1 MVAVDGGTPPLPSK
15 GDGIMIESM
24 KDAFSVKGKNVL
36 ITGGHAG
43 IGLGI
48 SRAFA
53 EMGANVA
60 MMGRRKEEGEGAAA
74 EIKKEFGVKTKFY
87 TGDLTVSG
95 DSARVVEQTIA
106 DFGSLDVLVNNSGL
120 VRWFESIEAD
130 KNDFADWHDVIK
142 LDMTAV
148 FIMSVYAAKKMRDA
162 GRGVIINITSN
173 AGEIVNTPQT
183 TVSYSA
189 SKAGINHMTRM
200 LAHEWAQYNI
210 RVNAVAPGYTE
221 SKLGSA
227 QDPAKY
233 EKLNAIWME
242 KTPTHRR
249 NKPIEIA
256 AAVVY
261 LASEAA
267 EQITGE
273 VITVDGGYKLAN

>member
-1 MVAVDGGTPPLPSK
+1 
-15 GDGIMIESM
+15 MINSM
-24 KDAFSVKGKNVL
+24 KDAFSAKGKNVL

-53 EMGANVA
+53 EMGANVII
-60 MMGRRKEEGEGAAA
+60 MGRRKEEGENIAV
-74 EIKKEFGVKTKFY
+74 EIEKEFGVKARFY
-87 TGDLTVSG
+87 AGDLTADG
-95 DSARVVEQTIA
+95 DPARVVDEA
-106 DFGSLDVLVNNSGL
+106 FAEFGSIDVLVNNSGL

-130 KNDFADWHDVIK
+130 KNNFADWHDVIK

-148 FIMSVYAAKKMRDA
+148 FIMSVYVAKKMRDT
-162 GRGVIINITSN
+162 GGGVIINITSN

-210 RVNAVAPGYTE
+210 RVNAVAPGFTE

-227 QDPAKY
+227 QDPVRYA
-233 EKLNAIWME
+233 KLNAEWME

-267 EQITGE
+267 EQVTGE
-273 VITVDGGYKLAN
+273 VLTVDGGYKLAN

>member
-1 MVAVDGGTPPLPSK
+1 
-15 GDGIMIESM
+15 M
-24 KDAFSVKGKNVL
+24 KDAFSAKGKNVF

-48 SRAFA
+48 SQAFA
-53 EMGANVA
+53 EMGANII
-60 MMGRRKEEGEGAAA
+60 MMGRRQEDGENVAVAL
-74 EIKKEFGVKTKFY
+74 EKDYGVKARFF
-87 TGDLTVSG
+87 TGDLTVDG
-95 DSARVVEQTIA
+95 DTARVVEEA
-106 DFGSLDVLVNNSGL
+106 FAEFGSIDVLVNNSGL

-148 FIMSVYAAKKMRDA
+148 FMMSVFVAKKMRET
-162 GRGVIINITSN
+162 GGGVIINITSN

-189 SKAGINHMTRM
+189 SKAGVNHMTRM
-200 LAHEWAQYNI
+200 LAHEWAQYKI

-227 QDPAKY
+227 VDPEKY
-233 EKLNAIWME
+233 KRLNDEWMA

-249 NKPIEIA
+249 NKPVEIA

>member
-1 MVAVDGGTPPLPSK
+1 
-15 GDGIMIESM
+15 MISSM
-24 KDAFSVKGKNVL
+24 KDAFSVKGKNVF

-53 EMGANVA
+53 ELGANVI
-60 MMGRRKEEGEGAAA
+60 MMGRRKEEGESIAG
-74 EIKKEFGVKTKFY
+74 ELEKEFGIEAKFY
-87 TGDLTVSG
+87 TGDLTVDG
-95 DSARVVEQTIA
+95 DAARVVDKA
-106 DFGSLDVLVNNSGL
+106 FSRFGSIDVLVNNSGL

-130 KNDFADWHDVIK
+130 KNGFADWHDVLK

-148 FIMSVYAAKKMRDA
+148 FVMSVYVAKKMRET
-162 GRGVIINITSN
+162 GGGVIVNITSN

-189 SKAGINHMTRM
+189 SKAGVNHMTRV

-227 QDPAKY
+227 QDPERYA
-233 EKLNAIWME
+233 KLNAEWME
-242 KTPTHRR
+242 KTPTRR
-249 NKPIEIA
+249 RGKPIEIA

-273 VITVDGGYKLAN
+273 ILTVDGGYKLAN

>member
-1 MVAVDGGTPPLPSK
+1 
-15 GDGIMIESM
+15 MIDSM
-24 KDAFSVKGKNVL
+24 KDALSAKGKNVL

-53 EMGANVA
+53 EVGANIII
-60 MMGRRKEEGEGAAA
+60 MGRRKEEGESIAA
-74 EIKKEFGVKTKFY
+74 EIEKEFGVKARFIA
-87 TGDLTVSG
+87 GDLTANG
-95 DSARVVEQTIA
+95 DPARVVEEA
-106 DFGSLDVLVNNSGL
+106 FREFGSIDVLVNNSGL

-130 KNDFADWHDVIK
+130 KDDFADWHDVIK

-148 FIMSVYAAKKMRDA
+148 FVMSVFAAKKMRMT
-162 GRGVIINITSN
+162 GGGVIINITSN

-189 SKAGINHMTRM
+189 SKAGVNHMTRM

-210 RVNAVAPGYTE
+210 RVNAVAPGFTE

-227 QDPAKY
+227 QDPVLYA
-233 EKLNAIWME
+233 KLNEEWME

-273 VITVDGGYKLAN
+273 VLTVDGGYRLAN

>member
-1 MVAVDGGTPPLPSK
+1 
-15 GDGIMIESM
+15 MISSM
-24 KDAFSVKGKNVL
+24 KDAFSTKGKNVL

-53 EMGANVA
+53 EMGSNIII
-60 MMGRRKEEGEGAAA
+60 MGRRKEEGERVAA
-74 EIKKEFGVKTKFY
+74 EIGKEFGVKAKFY
-87 TGDLTVSG
+87 TGDLTVDG
-95 DSARVVEQTIA
+95 DPARVIDEA
-106 DFGSLDVLVNNSGL
+106 FAEFGSIDVLVNNSGL

-142 LDMTAV
+142 LDMTAI
-148 FIMSVYAAKKMRDA
+148 FIMSVFAAKKMRDA
-162 GRGVIINITSN
+162 GGGVIINITSN

-189 SKAGINHMTRM
+189 SKAGVNHMTRM
-200 LAHEWAQYNI
+200 LAHEWAQYKI

-221 SKLGSA
+221 SKLGGA
-227 QDPAKY
+227 QDPVKY
-233 EKLNAIWME
+233 EMLNTKWMAE
-242 KTPTHRR
+242 TPTHRR

-273 VITVDGGYKLAN
+273 IITVDGGYKLAN

>member
-1 MVAVDGGTPPLPSK
+1 
-15 GDGIMIESM
+15 MISSM
-24 KDAFSVKGKNVL
+24 KDAFSAKGKNVFV
-36 ITGGHAG
+36 TGGHAG

-53 EMGANVA
+53 EMGANVI
-60 MMGRRKEEGEGAAA
+60 MMGRRAEEGEKIAA
-74 EIKKEFGVKTKFY
+74 EIGKDFGVKARFF
-87 TGDLTVSG
+87 TGDLTVKG
-95 DSARVVEQTIA
+95 DPARVVEEA
-106 DFGSLDVLVNNSGL
+106 FGEFGSIDVLVNNSGL

-130 KNDFADWHDVIK
+130 KNDFKDWHDVIE
-142 LDMTAV
+142 LDMTACFV
-148 FIMSVYAAKKMRDA
+148 MSVLVAKKMRET
-162 GRGVIINITSN
+162 GGGVIINITSN

-189 SKAGINHMTRM
+189 SKAGVNHMTRM
-200 LAHEWAQYNI
+200 LAHEWAPYRI

-227 QDPAKY
+227 QDPVKY
-233 EKLNAIWME
+233 AKLNEYWME
-242 KTPTHRR
+242 HTPTHRR

-267 EQITGE
+267 EQVTGE
-273 VITVDGGYKLAN
+273 ILTVDGGYKLAN

>member
-1 MVAVDGGTPPLPSK
+1 
-15 GDGIMIESM
+15 MINSM

-48 SRAFA
+48 SKAFA
-53 EMGANVA
+53 ELGANV
-60 MMGRRKEEGEGAAA
+60 MIMGRRKDEGERIAG
-74 EIKKEFGVKTKFY
+74 EIEKEYGVKAKFFA
-87 TGDLTVSG
+87 GDLTVDG
-95 DSARVVEQTIA
+95 DSARVVEEAFTE
-106 DFGSLDVLVNNSGL
+106 FGSIDVLVNNSGL

-130 KNDFADWHDVIK
+130 KNGFADWNDVIR

-148 FIMSVYAAKKMRDA
+148 FVMSVYAAKKMRDT
-162 GRGVIINITSN
+162 GGGVIINITSN

-189 SKAGINHMTRM
+189 SKAGVNHMTRM

-227 QDPAKY
+227 QDPEVYARN
-233 EKLNAIWME
+233 NAIWME

-267 EQITGE
+267 EQVTGE
-273 VITVDGGYKLAN
+273 ILTVDGGYKLAN

>member
-1 MVAVDGGTPPLPSK
+1 
-15 GDGIMIESM
+15 MISSM
-24 KDAFSVKGKNVL
+24 NDAYSAKGKNVL

-53 EMGANVA
+53 EMGANIM
-60 MMGRRKEEGEGAAA
+60 MMGRRKEEGDIVAA
-74 EIKKEFGVKTKFY
+74 EIEKEFGVKARFY
-87 TGDLTVSG
+87 AGDLTVDG
-95 DSARVVEQTIA
+95 DPARVVDEAFTE
-106 DFGSLDVLVNNSGL
+106 FGSIDVLVNNSGL

-130 KNDFADWHDVIK
+130 KNGFADLHDVIK

-148 FIMSVYAAKKMRDA
+148 FIMSVCAAKKMRDKGGGA
-162 GRGVIINITSN
+162 IINITSN

-189 SKAGINHMTRM
+189 SKAGVNHMTRM

-221 SKLGSA
+221 SKLGAA
-227 QDPAKY
+227 QDPVQYAKN
-233 EKLNAIWME
+233 NAIWME

-256 AAVVY
+256 AAVIY

-273 VITVDGGYKLAN
+273 ILTVDGGYKLAN

>member
-1 MVAVDGGTPPLPSK
+1 
-15 GDGIMIESM
+15 MISSM
-24 KDAFSVKGKNVL
+24 SDAFSAKGKSVFV
-36 ITGGHAG
+36 TGGHAG

-53 EMGANVA
+53 EMGANIII
-60 MMGRRKEEGEGAAA
+60 MGRRQDEGEGIAS
-74 EIKKEFGVKTKFY
+74 EIEKEFGVKARFFA
-87 TGDLTVSG
+87 GDLTVDG
-95 DSARVVEQTIA
+95 DSSRVVEEA
-106 DFGSLDVLVNNSGL
+106 FAEFGSIDVLVNNSGV

-148 FIMSVYAAKKMRDA
+148 FVMSVFVAKKMRQT
-162 GRGVIINITSN
+162 GGGVIINITSN

-200 LAHEWAQYNI
+200 LAHEWAKYKI

-221 SKLGSA
+221 SKLGAA
-227 QDPAKY
+227 QDPEKY
-233 EKLNAIWME
+233 EKLNAEWMS
-242 KTPTHRR
+242 KTPTGRR

-267 EQITGE
+267 EQVTGE
-273 VITVDGGYKLAN
+273 ILTVDGGYKLAN

>member
-1 MVAVDGGTPPLPSK
+1 
-15 GDGIMIESM
+15 MIDSM
-24 KDAFSVKGKNVL
+24 KNAFSANGKNVL
-36 ITGGHAG
+36 ITGGHTG

-53 EMGANVA
+53 ELGANIM
-60 MMGRRKEEGEGAAA
+60 MMGRRKDEGDSAAREIEES
-74 EIKKEFGVKTKFY
+74 FGVKAKFY
-87 TGDLTVSG
+87 SGDLTIDG
-95 DSARVVEQTIA
+95 DPARVVQEAFA
-106 DFGSLDVLVNNSGL
+106 DFGSIDVLVNNSGL
-120 VRWFESIEAD
+120 VRWFESIKAD
-130 KNDFADWHDVIK
+130 ENNFADWRDVIE

-148 FIMSVYAAKKMRDA
+148 FIMSVLAAKKMRTT
-162 GRGVIINITSN
+162 GGGVIINITSN

-221 SKLGSA
+221 SNLGSA
-227 QDPAKY
+227 QDPAQY
-233 EKLNAIWME
+233 AKLNAEWME

-267 EQITGE
+267 EQVTGE
-273 VITVDGGYKLAN
+273 ILTVDGGYKLAN

>member
-1 MVAVDGGTPPLPSK
+1 
-15 GDGIMIESM
+15 MISSM
-24 KDAFSVKGKNVL
+24 KDAFSTRGKNVL
-36 ITGGHAG
+36 ITGGHSG

-48 SRAFA
+48 SKAFA
-53 EMGANVA
+53 EMGSNI
-60 MMGRRKEEGEGAAA
+60 MLMGRRKDEGERVAA
-74 EIKKEFGVKTKFY
+74 ELENEFGTKARFY
-87 TGDLTVSG
+87 KGDLTVEG
-95 DSARVVEQTIA
+95 DPARVIDAAFAEFGTI
-106 DFGSLDVLVNNSGL
+106 DVLVNNSGL

-130 KNDFADWHDVIK
+130 KNGFADWHDVIK
-142 LDMTAV
+142 LDMTSV
-148 FIMSVYAAKKMRDA
+148 FIMSVLAAQKMREKGGGA
-162 GRGVIINITSN
+162 IINITSN
-173 AGEIVNTPQT
+173 AGETVNTPQT

-189 SKAGINHMTRM
+189 SKAGVNHMTRM

-221 SKLGSA
+221 SNLGSA
-227 QDPAKY
+227 QDPERYAKM
-233 EKLNAIWME
+233 NAIWME

-273 VITVDGGYKLAN
+273 ILTVDGGYKLAN

>member
-1 MVAVDGGTPPLPSK
+1 
-15 GDGIMIESM
+15 MIHTM
-24 KDAFSVKGKNVL
+24 RDAFSVKEKNVF

-60 MMGRRKEEGEGAAA
+60 IMGRRKEEGERTAA
-74 EIKKEFGVKTKFY
+74 EIEKEFGAKVRFFA
-87 TGDLTVSG
+87 GDLTRKG
-95 DSARVVEQTIA
+95 DPARVTDEA
-106 DFGSLDVLVNNSGL
+106 FHAFGSIDVLVNNSGL

-130 KNDFADWHDVIK
+130 KNDFADWYDVIE
-142 LDMTAV
+142 LDMSAA
-148 FIMSVYAAKKMRDA
+148 FIMSVFAAKKMRET
-162 GRGVIINITSN
+162 GGGVIVNITSN

-189 SKAGINHMTRM
+189 SKAGVNHMTRM
-200 LAHEWAQYNI
+200 LAHEWAPYGI

-221 SKLGSA
+221 SKLGAA

-233 EKLNAIWME
+233 ARLNEEWMA

-249 NKPIEIA
+249 NKPVEIA

-273 VITVDGGYKLAN
+273 ILTIDGGYKLAN

>member
-1 MVAVDGGTPPLPSK
+1 
-15 GDGIMIESM
+15 MISSM
-24 KDAFSVKGKNVL
+24 MDAFSAKGKNVL
-36 ITGGHAG
+36 ITGGHSG

-53 EMGANVA
+53 EMGANVI
-60 MMGRRKEEGEGAAA
+60 MMGRRREEGEKTA
-74 EIKKEFGVKTKFY
+74 EGLEKEFGVKCRFY
-87 TGDLTVSG
+87 TGDLTVDG
-95 DSARVVEQTIA
+95 DPARVTEEAFTE
-106 DFGSLDVLVNNSGL
+106 FGSIDVLVNNSGF

-130 KNDFADWHDVIK
+130 KNGFADWHDVIK

-148 FIMSVYAAKKMRDA
+148 FIMSVCVAKKMRDT
-162 GRGVIINITSN
+162 GGGVIINITSN
-173 AGEIVNTPQT
+173 AGEVVNTPQT

-189 SKAGINHMTRM
+189 SKAGVNHMTRM
-200 LAHEWAQYNI
+200 LAHEWAPYNI

-221 SKLGSA
+221 SNMGNA
-227 QDPAKY
+227 QDPDLYAKLD
-233 EKLNAIWME
+233 EIWME

-267 EQITGE
+267 AQVTGE
-273 VITVDGGYKLAN
+273 VLTVDGGYKLAN

>member
-1 MVAVDGGTPPLPSK
+1 
-15 GDGIMIESM
+15 MINSM
-24 KDAFSVKGKNVL
+24 KDAFSVKGKNVF
-36 ITGGHAG
+36 ITGGHSG

-53 EMGANVA
+53 ELGANVM
-60 MMGRRKEEGEGAAA
+60 MMGRRKGEGESVAA
-74 EIKKEFGVKTKFY
+74 ELEKEFGVKAKFY
-87 TGDLTVSG
+87 TGDLTS
-95 DSARVVEQTIA
+95 DTDPERVVEEA
-106 DFGSLDVLVNNSGL
+106 FAEFGSIDVLVNNSGL

-130 KNDFADWHDVIK
+130 KNGFADWYDVIK
-142 LDMTAV
+142 LDMSAV
-148 FIMSVYAAKKMRDA
+148 FVMSVFAAKKMRDT
-162 GRGVIINITSN
+162 GGGVIINITSN

-210 RVNAVAPGYTE
+210 RVNAVAPGFTE

-227 QDPAKY
+227 QDPIAY
-233 EKLNAIWME
+233 AKLNDGWME

-261 LASEAA
+261 LASEAS

-273 VITVDGGYKLAN
+273 ILTVDGGYKLAN

>member
-1 MVAVDGGTPPLPSK
+1 
-15 GDGIMIESM
+15 MIDSM
-24 KDAFSVKGKNVL
+24 KDAFSTKGKNVL

-53 EMGANVA
+53 EMGSNVII
-60 MMGRRKEEGEGAAA
+60 MGRRKEEGERVAA
-74 EIKKEFGVKTKFY
+74 EIGKEFGVKALFY
-87 TGDLTVSG
+87 AGDLTVDG
-95 DSARVVEQTIA
+95 DPARVIDEA
-106 DFGSLDVLVNNSGL
+106 FAEFGSIDVLVNNSGL

-130 KNDFADWHDVIK
+130 KNNFADWHDVIK
-142 LDMTAV
+142 LDMTSV
-148 FIMSVYAAKKMRDA
+148 FIMSVLAAKKMRDT
-162 GRGVIINITSN
+162 GGGVIVNITSN

-200 LAHEWAQYNI
+200 LAHEWAQYKI

-227 QDPAKY
+227 QDPEQYA
-233 EKLNAIWME
+233 KLNAIWME

-267 EQITGE
+267 EQVTGE
-273 VITVDGGYKLAN
+273 IITVDGGYKLAN

>member
-1 MVAVDGGTPPLPSK
+1 
-15 GDGIMIESM
+15 MITSM
-24 KDAFSVKGKNVL
+24 KDAFSAKGKNIL

-48 SRAFA
+48 SKAFA
-53 EMGANVA
+53 EIGANV
-60 MMGRRKEEGEGAAA
+60 MIMGRRTEEGRRVA
-74 EIKKEFGVKTKFY
+74 EDIEREYGVKVRFY
-87 TGDLTVSG
+87 TGDLTKEG
-95 DSARVVEQTIA
+95 DSERVVQEA
-106 DFGSLDVLVNNSGL
+106 FDEFGSIDVLVNNSGL

-130 KNDFADWHDVIK
+130 KNNFADWHDVIK

-148 FIMSVYAAKKMRDA
+148 FVMSVYAAKKMRTS
-162 GRGVIINITSN
+162 GGGVIINITSN

-189 SKAGINHMTRM
+189 SKAGVNHMTRM
-200 LAHEWAQYNI
+200 LAHEWAEYNI

-221 SKLGSA
+221 SKLGAA
-227 QDPAKY
+227 QDPVKY
-233 EKLNAIWME
+233 EKLNAEWMA

-256 AAVVY
+256 AAVVF

-267 EQITGE
+267 QQITGE
-273 VITVDGGYKLAN
+273 ILTVDGGYKLAN

>member
-1 MVAVDGGTPPLPSK
+1 
-15 GDGIMIESM
+15 MISSM
-24 KDAFSVKGKNVL
+24 KDAFLAKGKNVF
-36 ITGGHAG
+36 ITGGHSG

-48 SRAFA
+48 SKAFA
-53 EMGANVA
+53 EMGANII
-60 MMGRRKEEGEGAAA
+60 MMGRRKEEGESVAA
-74 EIKKEFGVKTKFY
+74 EISKEFGVKTGFY
-87 TGDLTVSG
+87 VGDLTADG
-95 DSARVVEQTIA
+95 DPARVVDEA
-106 DFGSLDVLVNNSGL
+106 FAEFGSIDVLVNNSGL

-130 KNDFADWHDVIK
+130 KNNFADWHDVIK

-148 FIMSVYAAKKMRDA
+148 FVMSVFVAKKMRDT
-162 GRGVIINITSN
+162 GGGVIINITSN

-221 SKLGSA
+221 SKLGAA
-227 QDPAKY
+227 QDPVKY
-233 EKLNAIWME
+233 EKLNSEWME

-267 EQITGE
+267 EQVTGE

>member
-1 MVAVDGGTPPLPSK
+1 MV
-15 GDGIMIESM
+15 IESM
-24 KDAFSVKGKNVL
+24 KDAFSAKGKNVF

-48 SRAFA
+48 SKAFA
-53 EMGANVA
+53 EMGANVI
-60 MMGRRKEEGEGAAA
+60 MMGRRKQEGEGIAT
-74 EIKKEFGVKTKFY
+74 EIEKEFGVKARFY
-87 TGDLTVSG
+87 TGDLTVDG
-95 DSARVVEQTIA
+95 EPARVVDEAFSEFGTI
-106 DFGSLDVLVNNSGL
+106 DVLVNNSGL

-130 KNDFADWHDVIK
+130 KNGFADWYDVIK

-148 FIMSVYAAKKMRDA
+148 FIMSVLVAKKMR
-162 GRGVIINITSN
+162 GTGGGVIINITSN

-189 SKAGINHMTRM
+189 SKAGVNHMTRM
-200 LAHEWAQYNI
+200 LAHEWAPYGI

-227 QDPAKY
+227 VDPERYKR
-233 EKLNAIWME
+233 LNDEWMA

-267 EQITGE
+267 EQVTGE
-273 VITVDGGYKLAN
+273 ILTVDGGYKLAN